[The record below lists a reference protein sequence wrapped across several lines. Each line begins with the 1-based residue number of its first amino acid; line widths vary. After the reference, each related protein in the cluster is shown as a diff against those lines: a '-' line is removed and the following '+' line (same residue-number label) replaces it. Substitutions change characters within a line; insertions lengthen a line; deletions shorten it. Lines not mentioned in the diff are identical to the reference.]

1 MFRRIVVAYDGSKG
15 ATEALRKAVELTKLC
30 DAELTVLTVYRHYSM
45 LESSISMVRPTETPG
60 TLDDAM
66 REHAEEVA
74 EQGKSFAVKLGATGA
89 RAFVKNGPVA
99 RGIVAFADEHE
110 ADLVV
115 VGSRGLGSMDRYL
128 LGSVSHKVSGIADV
142 PVLVV

>member
-30 DAELTVLTVYRHYSM
+30 EAELMVLTVYRHHSM
-45 LESSISMVRPTETPG
+45 LEASISMVRPEATAG

-66 REHAEEVA
+66 REHAEEVV
-74 EQGKSFAVKLGATGA
+74 EQGKTVAVRLGAAGT

-99 RGIVAFADEHE
+99 RGIVAFAEEHD

-115 VGSRGLGSMDRYL
+115 LGSRGLGSMDRYL
-128 LGSVSHKVSGIADV
+128 LGSVSHKVSGLADV